1 MQKGPKKR
9 TLLTE
14 TKKTKSKSMTE
25 VCRIAKET
33 HTSDKHD
40 ETSKKNL
47 PQTPQKRLKMLGNP
61 VQLQKYAERAKKTH
75 TSDRNKEDKEQIHD
89 RSMQNRQGNAHF

>member
-1 MQKGPKKR
+1 MLGNPVQLQKYAERAKKR

-33 HTSDKHD
+33 HTSDKH
-40 ETSKKNL
+40 E
-47 PQTPQKRLKMLGNP
+47 RL
-61 VQLQKYAERAKKTH
+61 
-75 TSDRNKEDKEQIHD
+75 
-89 RSMQNRQGNAHF
+89 